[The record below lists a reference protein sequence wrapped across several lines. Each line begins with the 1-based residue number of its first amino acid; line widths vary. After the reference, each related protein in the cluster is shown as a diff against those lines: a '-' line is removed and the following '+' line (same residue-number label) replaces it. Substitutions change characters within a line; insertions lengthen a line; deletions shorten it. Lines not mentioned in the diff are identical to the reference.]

1 MELNFLEKEK
11 RGLSPVQV
19 IVTVFVGFLLV
30 SASALWL
37 QWSTAT
43 NAAEVAASEQAIVIA
58 REQVLV
64 TPATDGE
71 RSTDVLH
78 ALSAELTTLK
88 EGVVPHGEIYAGITE
103 ALGREVTLRT
113 FDSVDGRMVQVNGTF
128 AGLDAV
134 AAANERLQ
142 QLPYVRSARESDA
155 VQAGSVYNAGIAIQ
169 LDESAFQASG
179 ETLQETGAPPN
190 ESGKQP
196 REGAKRP

>member
-11 RGLSPVQV
+11 RGLSPVQL

-37 QWSTAT
+37 QWDVAT
-43 NAAEVAASEQAIVIA
+43 TTAEVAASEQAIVNA
-58 REQVLV
+58 REQVLSV
-64 TPATDGE
+64 PATDGE

-78 ALSAELTTLK
+78 ALSAELTTIK
-88 EGVVPHGEIYAGITE
+88 EEVLPHGEIYAGVTE

-128 AGLDAV
+128 AGLADV

-142 QLPYVRSARESDA
+142 QLPYVLSARESDA
-155 VQAGSVYNAGIAIQ
+155 VQAGDVYNAGITIQ
-169 LDESAFQASG
+169 LDEAGLKKGG
-179 ETLQETGAPPN
+179 E
-190 ESGKQP
+190 QP